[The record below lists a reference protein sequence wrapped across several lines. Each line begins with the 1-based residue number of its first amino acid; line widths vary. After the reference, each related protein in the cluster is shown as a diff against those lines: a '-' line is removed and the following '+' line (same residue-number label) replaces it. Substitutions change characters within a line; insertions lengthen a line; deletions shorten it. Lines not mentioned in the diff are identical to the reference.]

1 MSAAVATEST
11 AATLSPIPGSA
22 VGRWVVLAASGRRAA
37 ESFAHEQGISPAWIL
52 TKHEI
57 FADPR
62 ELRQRITTA
71 GIDGAL
77 VHSVDWQRQQNPQL
91 YEFALAAMPVKERL
105 IADDAQRSIHRLTP
119 ARSAL
124 RAARLPAD
132 LARAGVGIS
141 AEALRATWNRKTNTK
156 GRVRVRSDGGTI
168 LAIWPSPGGDFGG
181 SITHI
186 TGILNGFRR
195 QGFQIG
201 LLTSSPPPGPVRA
214 VIDDLDVIDAPTAAM
229 RLTGD
234 TVMIDANR
242 RLTQAGISFAQTL
255 APSFIYQRHSP
266 FMLAGAELSRA
277 CGIPLVLEW
286 NGLEVWVR
294 NNWQVNLPVERVFD
308 PLVIAAERAV
318 LADAHVVAA
327 VSTEAADMA
336 LNAGASHERTIVLPN
351 AVDIEY
357 VDASL
362 SGGQL
367 MNGQVGPLLGWAG
380 SFGPWH
386 GAEMAVRALALLPAD
401 VQLVMVG
408 DGDERGACENLAD
421 GLGVSDRIEF
431 TGAISRPET
440 LRRLAGC
447 DLLLSPHVPLPD
459 TPFFGSPTKLFEY
472 MALDRPIVA
481 SRLAQIGEVL
491 QDGVTARL
499 VTPGVLE
506 ELVDAIREVLDSED
520 QGRALGH
527 AARRD
532 AESNHTWE
540 DRARSVLEHLD
551 RVQS

>member
-1 MSAAVATEST
+1 
-11 AATLSPIPGSA
+11 
-22 VGRWVVLAASGRRAA
+22 
-37 ESFAHEQGISPAWIL
+37 
-52 TKHEI
+52 
-57 FADPR
+57 
-62 ELRQRITTA
+62 
-71 GIDGAL
+71 
-77 VHSVDWQRQQNPQL
+77 
-91 YEFALAAMPVKERL
+91 
-105 IADDAQRSIHRLTP
+105 
-119 ARSAL
+119 
-124 RAARLPAD
+124 
-132 LARAGVGIS
+132 
-141 AEALRATWNRKTNTK
+141 
-156 GRVRVRSDGGTI
+156 
-168 LAIWPSPGGDFGG
+168 
-181 SITHI
+181 
-186 TGILNGFRR
+186 
-195 QGFQIG
+195 
-201 LLTSSPPPGPVRA
+201 
-214 VIDDLDVIDAPTAAM
+214 
-229 RLTGD
+229 
-234 TVMIDANR
+234 
-242 RLTQAGISFAQTL
+242 
-255 APSFIYQRHSP
+255 
-266 FMLAGAELSRA
+266 MLAGAELSRA

-286 NGLEVWVR
+286 NGSEVWVR

-367 MNGQVGPLLGWAG
+367 MNGHVGPLLGWAG

-401 VQLVMVG
+401 IQLVMVG
-408 DGDERGACENLAD
+408 DGDERGACEKLAD

-440 LRRLAGC
+440 IRRLAGC

-481 SRLAQIGEVL
+481 SRLAQIGEIL